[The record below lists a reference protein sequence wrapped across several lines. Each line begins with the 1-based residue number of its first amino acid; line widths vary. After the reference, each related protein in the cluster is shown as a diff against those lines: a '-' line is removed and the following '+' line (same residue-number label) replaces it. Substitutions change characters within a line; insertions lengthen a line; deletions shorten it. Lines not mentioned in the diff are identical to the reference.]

1 MKIDSLIKKTNAYK
15 IFSKD
20 KQNKTLSHATLIV
33 CDDGEMLESY
43 LKVFAKTLM
52 CNESDFCGECR
63 ICKLIDSKNYED
75 VKFYPENNKILTKDV
90 DDLIEKTYLKP
101 LEGDKKL
108 FVLVNAQDMNV
119 QSQNKL
125 LKTLEE
131 PPENTYLLMGATSVF
146 TLLPTVLSRV
156 KRLDILPF
164 NSNDIVDALSDEC
177 TNYEDLV
184 SAVKLSNG
192 KVSEALKKYQGE
204 GVEKIEKIVFEIFTK
219 MKTSKDIA
227 VYSSKI
233 DKNNFRDVI
242 TMSLALVLDVLRYKN
257 NTIKLSFD
265 NQIVEVMAENYSI
278 GALLHVSEKLQ
289 EIEKSLYF
297 NGNIQSLVD
306 AMLFGILEGKYK
318 WSK

>member
-20 KQNKTLSHATLIV
+20 KINNTLSHATLVV
-33 CDDGEMLESY
+33 CDDSEMLESY

-52 CNESDFCGECR
+52 CDSLEYCGECR
-63 ICKLIDSKNYED
+63 VCKLIDAKNYED

-90 DDLIEKTYLKP
+90 DDLIEKSYLKP
-101 LEGDKKL
+101 LESDKKL

-131 PPENTYLLMGATSVF
+131 PPENTYLLLGATSVF
-146 TLLPTVLSRV
+146 TLLSTVLSRV

-164 NSNDIVDALSDEC
+164 SASEIISALSDEC
-177 TNYEDLV
+177 ENKEILEG
-184 SAVKLSNG
+184 AVKLSNG

-204 GVEKIEKIVFEIFTK
+204 SVKETEKIVFDVFTK
-219 MKTSKDIA
+219 MQSSKDIA
-227 VYSSKI
+227 IYSSRI

-242 TMSLALVLDVLRYKN
+242 TMSLGLVLDVLRYKN
-257 NTIKLSFD
+257 NSLGLSFD
-265 NQIVEVMAENYSI
+265 NQIVEVMAEKYSV

-297 NGNIQSLVD
+297 NGNIQALVD
-306 AMLFGILEGKYK
+306 SMLFGILEGKYK